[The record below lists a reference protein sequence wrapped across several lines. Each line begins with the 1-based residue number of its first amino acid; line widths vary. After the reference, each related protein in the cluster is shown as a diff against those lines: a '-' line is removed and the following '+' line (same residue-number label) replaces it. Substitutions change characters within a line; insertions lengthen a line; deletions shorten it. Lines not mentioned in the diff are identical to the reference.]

1 MSSHSLQP
9 SGVEM
14 LLPLLKFTY
23 NFMYSSLRNKIYN
36 VIVSFL
42 CVCQLSAVLVFYMVG
57 MIAGNPLTLTM
68 SMGMVRVSKIQPI
81 PVPKHTLTPNPHGL
95 LNP

>member
-9 SGVEM
+9 SGVKM
-14 LLPLLKFTY
+14 LLPLLKFMY

-42 CVCQLSAVLVFYMVG
+42 CVRQFSAVLVFYMAG
-57 MIAGNPLTLTM
+57 MIMGNPLTLTM
-68 SMGMVRVSKIQPI
+68 GTGMVRVGKIQPI
-81 PVPKHTLTPNPHGL
+81 P
-95 LNP
+95 

>member
-1 MSSHSLQP
+1 
-9 SGVEM
+9 M

-42 CVCQLSAVLVFYMVG
+42 CVRQFSAVLVFYMAG
-57 MIAGNPLTLTM
+57 MITGNPLTLTM
-68 SMGMVRVSKIQPI
+68 GTGMVRVGKIQSI
-81 PVPKHTLTPNPHGL
+81 PVPKHTITPNPHRL
-95 LNP
+95 LNL